1 MGHAAAKTVAP
12 KQGADVANVGTG
24 WKLDLPKPV
33 KSALREFK
41 VAIWATD
48 ELCPTSVEIQSA
60 CDSVAEALRGCGA
73 VVDTAAR
80 PAIDMRENGRVYS
93 AMMASSTAGGGAD
106 PGVSCAQASS
116 RSMPELSSG
125 RLAVLPADC

>member
-1 MGHAAAKTVAP
+1 M
-12 KQGADVANVGTG
+12 ANVGTG
-24 WKLDLPKPV
+24 WKLRLPKPV

-41 VAIWATD
+41 VAVWATD

-116 RSMPELSSG
+116 RSMSELSSG
-125 RLAVLPADC
+125 RLAVLPADCLPRFRQGVV